1 MMKLNQCTTILNEE
15 EFVKSHEVI
24 IERNKDNKYF
34 QPYKDRL
41 DEYYKRKREDANK
54 DLRGAK
60 VESI

>member
-1 MMKLNQCTTILNEE
+1 MTILNEE

>member
-1 MMKLNQCTTILNEE
+1 MMKLNQCMTIINEE
-15 EFVKSHEVI
+15 EFVKSHEAT

-41 DEYYKRKREDANK
+41 DEYYQRKREDTNK